1 MSEEQTTASAGGPIN
16 KRHKF
21 VLPALILGGVSVAVP
36 ILFPCAIA
44 ALVLGSIALLR
55 INKDPEHLRGKG
67 LAIVG
72 VATAGTSIVYGLP
85 VSIAIIIP
93 LLFGGAK
100 GPVMERVDTEIESA
114 MPMHIQYIRPDAHT
128 TDRSW
133 QERRALSS
141 IIVPPR

>member
-1 MSEEQTTASAGGPIN
+1 MSEEQTTASAAGPIN

-44 ALVLGSIALLR
+44 ALVFGSIALLR
-55 INKDPEHLRGKG
+55 INKDPEHLGGKG

-93 LLFGGAK
+93 LLLGGAK

-114 MPMHIQYIRPDAHT
+114 MPAHIQYIRPDAYT

-141 IIVPPR
+141 IIIPPE